1 MQGEIEQKMQQKTT
15 ETASSELQ
23 RQIQTQNRVG
33 LAALMMSLGTMTS
46 RVLGLVRESAFAA
59 LFPKEITDAWGAAFR
74 LPNLFRRLLGE
85 GSLSVS
91 FIPVFVEAQNEDAR
105 NGTQEAKNLVN
116 AFYSLLLVILT
127 TLTVAGIVFA
137 PEILNVL
144 LDEVYK
150 SDFAKFDLTL
160 RMTRLMFSFV
170 FLISTYAFFMGI
182 LNALGHFGLAAL
194 APALWN
200 ISMIISTFIPPE
212 YFPSPGDGLS
222 YGVLMGG
229 FLQAAVLVPLLRQK
243 NFFPS
248 WSWNPMHPKVKKIF
262 RNLLPSL
269 LGMGLLQISTLVNL
283 HFASSLG
290 EGVISYINYV
300 DRLIEL
306 PLSLISVSLGTA
318 LLPTLSRFWVV
329 DEKTIFAETLK
340 KFLLINLFIA
350 LPCAIGLMILAEPI
364 ISILFQRGQFL
375 ASDVEMTALILQ
387 SYGVI
392 MLVSSTVRVLTPAY
406 YAVKNTWYPALTSA
420 LGLVAHF
427 YMAPILM
434 ANFQVQGLMYSTI
447 LSAAINL
454 LLLILGFSIFITR
467 FDYWGFLKNLALFC
481 IPAGVIYLSAY
492 SYFFFLSFFASDYFF
507 AKLSSLLLCFAVSAA
522 AFMSVSTVLHIEEFE
537 SFEKNILKKILRK
550 LKF

>member
-46 RVLGLVRESAFAA
+46 RVLGLLRESAFAA

-91 FIPVFVEAQNEDAR
+91 FIPVFVEAQSEDAR

-127 TLTVAGIVFA
+127 SLTVAGIAFA

-150 SDFAKFDLTL
+150 SDYAKFELTL

-200 ISMIISTFIPPE
+200 ISMIISTFIPPS

-222 YGVLMGG
+222 YGVLVGG
-229 FLQAAVLVPLLRQK
+229 FLQAAILVPLLRKK

-248 WSWNPMHPKVKKIF
+248 WSWNPAHPKVRKIF

-283 HFASSLG
+283 HFASGLG

-329 DEKTIFAETLK
+329 DEKAVFADTLK
-340 KFLLINLFIA
+340 RFLLINLFIA
-350 LPCAIGLMILAEPI
+350 LPCAIGLMVLAEPI

-420 LGLVAHF
+420 LGLMAHF
-427 YMAPILM
+427 YMAPALM
-434 ANFQVQGLMYSTI
+434 AKFQVQGLMYSTI
-447 LSAAINL
+447 LSATINL
-454 LLLILGFSIFITR
+454 LLLILGFSYFITR
-467 FDYWGFLKNLALFC
+467 FDYYGFFKNLTLFC

-492 SYFFFLSFFASDYFF
+492 SYFFFLSFFAHDYFF
-507 AKLSSLLLCFAVSAA
+507 AKLISLLLCFVVSAMAFIAVSK
-522 AFMSVSTVLHIEEFE
+522 VLHIEEFE
-537 SFEKNILKKILRK
+537 SFEKNILNKILRK